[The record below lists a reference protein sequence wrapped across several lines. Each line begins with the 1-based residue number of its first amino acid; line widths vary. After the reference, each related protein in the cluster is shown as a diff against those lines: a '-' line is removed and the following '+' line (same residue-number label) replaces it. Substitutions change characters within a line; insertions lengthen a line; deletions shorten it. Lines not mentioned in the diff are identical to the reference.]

1 MIFGAAPAVEKGEKL
16 SQSETLRIET
26 VNGARR
32 RGLQKKKK
40 HTHGALWR
48 GESIAPPSVFR
59 SATWPPFQ
67 QAIPARGNGKR
78 RRKSTVLELLSHV
91 HHRRHARTALG
102 GEVEKKM
109 SLMMRP

>member
-1 MIFGAAPAVEKGEKL
+1 MEKGEKL

-48 GESIAPPSVFR
+48 GESVPR
-59 SATWPPFQ
+59 SSFGLLFGDLAFHSSKPFQ
-67 QAIPARGNGKR
+67 QGAMESGDENQPYLNFLLMYIIVDTQGLRLGAR
-78 RRKSTVLELLSHV
+78 S
-91 HHRRHARTALG
+91 
-102 GEVEKKM
+102 KKI
-109 SLMMRP
+109 

>member
-1 MIFGAAPAVEKGEKL
+1 VEKGEKL

-59 SATWPPFQ
+59 SATWPS
-67 QAIPARGNGKR
+67 IPA
-78 RRKSTVLELLSHV
+78 SHSSKGQWK
-91 HHRRHARTALG
+91 AATKINRT
-102 GEVEKKM
+102 
-109 SLMMRP
+109 